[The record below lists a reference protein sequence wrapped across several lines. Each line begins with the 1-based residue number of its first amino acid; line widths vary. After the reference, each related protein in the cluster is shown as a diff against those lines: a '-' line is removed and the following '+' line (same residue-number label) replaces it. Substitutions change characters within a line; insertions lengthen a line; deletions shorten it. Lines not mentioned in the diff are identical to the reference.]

1 MCELKNKERIS
12 LIIVFVIQML
22 TLYGL
27 PLLSSYPNSDLD
39 MMSLMLLT
47 TYLLSKGIK
56 PIFKSNLKYLYSVTI
71 TVLFIPSVLIFDV
84 STALILVFLVLI
96 TSAIGI
102 TTNNTRNNFIILT
115 GLQILNFYMLP
126 LDAKQP
132 GDEPAMV
139 IAVFIISFI
148 WSLCLGVSIESKIK
162 YIYPVIVAIIFVPS
176 VFIFVDKYDFINS
189 YAIIL
194 PLLHLAASAG
204 GVLIGALVSL
214 GFKLIKNAL
223 FKDKK
228 E

>member
-1 MCELKNKERIS
+1 MREFTRKDRIT
-12 LIIVFVIQML
+12 LIVVFIVQML

-84 STALILVFLVLI
+84 STALILAFLVLI

-132 GDEPAMV
+132 GDEPVMV
-139 IAVFIISFI
+139 IAVFIVSFI
-148 WSLCLGVSIESKIK
+148 LSLCLGVSIESKIK

-194 PLLHLAASAG
+194 PLLHLVASAVG
-204 GVLIGALVSL
+204 ILFGASVSL
-214 GFKLIKNAL
+214 ILNSIKSAIC
-223 FKDKK
+223 KDKK